1 MSDINSYISVIYDG
15 RFLRVHNLCK
25 DDSDNWKRYFR
36 QLIWSE
42 EKMMGGRKQ
51 FVSFIPSS
59 DKSNTLARGCPDPCD
74 AYYNNTEIIIILL
87 AAEN

>member
-1 MSDINSYISVIYDG
+1 MDG
-15 RFLRVHNLCK
+15 RFLRVHKLCK
-25 DDSDNWKRYFR
+25 VDSDNWKRYFR

-59 DKSNTLARGCPDPCD
+59 DKSNTSARGCPDPRD
-74 AYYNNTEIIIILL
+74 AYCDNTKVIIILP